1 MDTIDVQGTRYE
13 LASLVER
20 WLGQFLDGLI
30 YAVIFIVPALL
41 LRFAL
46 GSILAP
52 IIGLVAAV
60 LYLLFQDGLENGQS
74 WGKRVMKT
82 KVIDS
87 RTGRP
92 CTFGQ
97 SFIRNFLL
105 SLLNIIDWIFIFG
118 ANRQR
123 LGDRVANTL
132 VVKQ

>member
-1 MDTIDVQGTRYE
+1 MNTIEVGGTRYE
-13 LASLVER
+13 LASLLER
-20 WLGQFLDGLI
+20 WLGQFLDGVI
-30 YAVIFIVPALL
+30 YAVIFIVPTLL

-46 GSILAP
+46 GSAFGP
-52 IIGLVAAV
+52 IIGFVAAI

-74 WGKRVMKT
+74 WGKRVVKT

-87 RTGRP
+87 RTGGP

-97 SFIRNFLL
+97 SFVRNFLL

-123 LGDRVANTL
+123 LGDKAANTL